1 MKREGNNA
9 MSKKNDEKMPPLP
22 PPLYKMNRAV
32 FAKSS
37 SLLLTFPFSLP
48 YHFFVF
54 DDRAAAYNMLKK
66 LESEAA
72 KLEEQDAGDDFEAN
86 SAVESSYLAMLK
98 VSYGKLY
105 VSCQES
111 D

>member
-1 MKREGNNA
+1 
-9 MSKKNDEKMPPLP
+9 
-22 PPLYKMNRAV
+22 
-32 FAKSS
+32 
-37 SLLLTFPFSLP
+37 
-48 YHFFVF
+48 
-54 DDRAAAYNMLKK
+54 MLKK